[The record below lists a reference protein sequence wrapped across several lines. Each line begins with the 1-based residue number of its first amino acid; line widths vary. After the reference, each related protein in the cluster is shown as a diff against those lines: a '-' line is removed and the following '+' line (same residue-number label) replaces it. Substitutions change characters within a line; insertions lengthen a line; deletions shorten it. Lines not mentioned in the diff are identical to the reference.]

1 MAIPP
6 STTAYPGQNNSS
18 EPVNGSSNSGAIP
31 SRRHRGSPF
40 ISWLKRGSGDEDSAK
55 AKKLASP
62 AEEIKMVFLR
72 QIVLS
77 NFELDGKH
85 YHSVFTGAQIV
96 DIILAH
102 FGLPDRKLAANIAS
116 RLIDCSL
123 YIHVSGPSCDASTAS
138 KSSAVIDSN
147 AEIYTLTTEAVNALK
162 AVRKGEALQRA
173 KTQTRKKYMDFRG
186 HLLHPLSSDSHGG
199 SHSPAINDACSSK
212 SGMSSNS
219 RSSGNSQLQLSLS
232 IQTPFATNRLLPPP
246 LDVDIARGRLD
257 GDSDVALQTSR
268 LSKTA
273 AAASPQQREI
283 EIPSQPQNSNDRR
296 SADSPADTLVSCGP
310 LNAAA
315 PSPTLS
321 ETAAHEHENRRK
333 QQQQQESEQAQTAT
347 SLVSGAIG
355 SPLQQVDI
363 PDARLDGLLNTW
375 SIMSRTAADETP
387 YSIRRPLS
395 RASARKSVPSLRLEV
410 SPRPRQASTPL
421 YTELGSS
428 ENDDSNKTKSNGH
441 INTSIDTPTYAVRA
455 TPFPEP
461 GIAGPEADYQ
471 MPSESHRMFRDS
483 VSMDWLYNNMTFTRR
498 RWGIIYND
506 ARDTEIALCRGSSL
520 CSSPKSIH
528 RCPSAPSLGDPP
540 ATSADDNVSYAF
552 AFPTSQRPRRRSI
565 GSRRYSRSLS
575 QYNDEGEWNAD
586 NIQFVPR
593 DTSRLSDITIASSYI
608 GTQFRGPMDISIS
621 SFASGSN
628 RQSNGDYHSFDPLS
642 DAHHGDHR
650 LSSNQ
655 GSFVSYGI
663 NPSMRF
669 SWNQN
674 QARRSLT
681 TTSRYAVPARVGCQ
695 ELRGR
700 FSMAES
706 SNEPLENMLSVRAV
720 GPDNADSSGLADN
733 DTEQE
738 LNERFVQLLSSDG
751 NDVHRSDCQSRKSD
765 GATGTTATE
774 ASEVASVDSGDVRG
788 IRNTQAG
795 QDIVTSDDIVSAGCD
810 RASSVTLDSQLETRP
825 NSMFGPWQ
833 QQRRQQQQSQ
843 LLGKGRRISISA
855 EPTCAPRTSREVP
868 MSRTKRGSVHSTE
881 SSGSTVPGSSTV
893 GGCMQLNL
901 WRNTVSSEFLQSLSQ
916 EMIAQQEAIYEII
929 CTEQH
934 YLRDLELI
942 DVVFSKPLLDRP
954 EMVQQK
960 RADEFLESLF
970 YNYTELIENS
980 RMLVAALEDRASKSS
995 VIASIADIFDEWA
1008 NDLSPFIEYSVHV
1021 PVAQYELE
1029 AELLVNQ
1036 EMAEFL
1042 AEAEAMPEARRLPI
1056 QSFIGR
1062 PATRFARYPLLL
1074 NAVIKRLLEC
1084 GATESDDDICLLKGA
1099 VEKVRRALT
1108 EIDRRTGE
1116 RAKQLRI
1123 RQIGQRLRLVKG
1135 ARESLA
1141 LDSPSRRLIKEGV
1154 LYAPDGATQVLVFLF
1169 DNSLIMAT
1177 EEKVPYAKSVT
1188 RYIADERIIPISML
1202 DVYVPTPESG
1212 NSALLGIREALG
1224 LHPSATALPSPGAR
1238 PMLLRH
1244 TSSASS
1250 MKNKAM
1256 AGGGGSLAAASG
1268 KLGLSFLHIGCRS
1281 LCRTL
1286 FVSSSQE
1293 REQWEKAIKRRISI
1307 PQTLVE
1313 AYTDFR
1319 VLSDRDF
1326 SHPRG
1331 PLCSAPF
1338 ASLTS
1343 PGCQMILFGNKD
1355 GLHLGIY
1362 GVPTSVVKVSSA
1374 AYVTRI
1380 HILRKHNIVLVLS
1393 DSNLLVYSLAD
1404 IERATAQIGNGVAG
1418 SKIASSVGFFDVGT
1432 YIGGPL
1438 IVLMKPRGSKSH
1450 FKCIQP
1456 MLDEAYRQD
1465 DGKASGGSKEDSP
1478 TNVNPTVGAA
1488 SSFENGEM
1496 PTLRVVY
1503 QGNTASLRLISEFS
1517 VPGKTKRVHFLRRKL
1532 CIVGAK
1538 SFEVV
1543 DVQQSRVLRSLP
1555 DQLDDDFSFV
1565 HSSGGAGSSGTGGG
1579 AGSDRAAASEG
1590 NSGQALAICKVGRE
1604 FLLCYESFAFYIDNF
1619 GRRSRP
1625 DIFIRW
1631 EMRPQV
1637 VTFRHPY
1644 IVAINPKFLEIRH
1657 VETGVLLSIIRMK
1670 RSMCLNP
1677 DSRSLLLH
1685 MAVGPGPVGIE
1696 IHESPQPDSAEKPST
1711 SSTPSIATTADVS
1724 EKGADSAIASITAS
1738 TAMLSCDNGAA
1749 SNNLSGGAISV
1760 PIASKAGTLPR
1771 TAPEASSRP
1780 ISGLSASFFK
1790 SMAVAATMGAGGA
1803 SSSNSNG
1810 TSGSNS
1816 NSGAAATTS
1825 VAATAAAHISHIV
1838 PGLAGASGKRVF
1850 PECVPAHYRIIEIR
1864 LPLLKQSS
1872 SSSSSSRKNGAVDV
1886 SAATAD

>member
-1 MAIPP
+1 
-6 STTAYPGQNNSS
+6 
-18 EPVNGSSNSGAIP
+18 
-31 SRRHRGSPF
+31 
-40 ISWLKRGSGDEDSAK
+40 
-55 AKKLASP
+55 
-62 AEEIKMVFLR
+62 
-72 QIVLS
+72 
-77 NFELDGKH
+77 
-85 YHSVFTGAQIV
+85 

-123 YIHVSGPSCDASTAS
+123 YIHVSGPSHDASTAS
-138 KSSAVIDSN
+138 KPNAVIDSN

-199 SHSPAINDACSSK
+199 SHSSAINDACSSR

-219 RSSGNSQLQLSLS
+219 RSSGSSQLQLPLS

-257 GDSDVALQTSR
+257 RDSDVALQTTR
-268 LSKTA
+268 LSKA
-273 AAASPQQREI
+273 AATASPQQREI

-321 ETAAHEHENRRK
+321 ETAAHEHENGRK
-333 QQQQQESEQAQTAT
+333 QQHLQQKSEQTQTAA

-375 SIMSRTAADETP
+375 SIMSRTAADETS
-387 YSIRRPLS
+387 YSTRRPLS
-395 RASARKSVPSLRLEV
+395 RTSARKSVPSMRLEV

-421 YTELGSS
+421 YTEFGSS
-428 ENDDSNKTKSNGH
+428 ENDDSNKTKSNSH
-441 INTSIDTPTYAVRA
+441 INTPIDTPLYAVRA
-455 TPFPEP
+455 TPLPEP
-461 GIAGPEADYQ
+461 GAAGAEANYQ
-471 MPSESHRMFRDS
+471 MPGESHRMFRDS
-483 VSMDWLYNNMTFTRR
+483 VSMDWLYNNMTFTHR
-498 RWGIIYND
+498 RWGMIYND
-506 ARDTEIALCRGSSL
+506 ARDTEIAIGRGNSL

-528 RCPSAPSLGDPP
+528 RCPSAPSLGDPL
-540 ATSADDNVSYAF
+540 ANSADENGSYAF
-552 AFPTSQRPRRRSI
+552 AFPTSQRPRGRSI

-593 DTSRLSDITIASSYI
+593 DSSRLSDLTIASSYI
-608 GTQFRGPMDISIS
+608 GAQFRGPMDISIS

-628 RQSNGDYHSFDPLS
+628 RQSNGDYQSFDPLS
-642 DAHHGDHR
+642 DTHHGDHR

-655 GSFVSYGI
+655 ESFVSYGI

-681 TTSRYAVPARVGCQ
+681 TTSRYATPARVGCQ

-700 FSMAES
+700 FSMAGS
-706 SNEPLENMLSVRAV
+706 SNEPLENTSAKAV
-720 GPDNADSSGLADN
+720 GPDSADSSGLADN

-751 NDVHRSDCQSRKSD
+751 NDVHRSDCLSGRSG
-765 GATGTTATE
+765 GATGTTTTE
-774 ASEVASVDSGDVRG
+774 ASEAASMDSGDVRG
-788 IRNTQAG
+788 TRSFQAG
-795 QDIVTSDDIVSAGCD
+795 QDIATGGDIVSAGGD

-825 NSMFGPWQ
+825 NSMFGPRQQRQ
-833 QQRRQQQQSQ
+833 QQQQQQSQ

-868 MSRTKRGSVHSTE
+868 TNRAKTGSVHSTE

-960 RADEFLESLF
+960 QADEFLESLF
-970 YNYTELIENS
+970 YNYAELIENS

-1238 PMLLRH
+1238 PTLLRH

-1256 AGGGGSLAAASG
+1256 AGGGGTLAAASG
-1268 KLGLSFLHIGCRS
+1268 KLGLSFMHIGCRS

-1286 FVSSSQE
+1286 FVSSGQE

-1456 MLDEAYRQD
+1456 VLDEAYRQD
-1465 DGKASGGSKEDSP
+1465 DEKASGGSKEDSP
-1478 TNVNPTVGAA
+1478 TNVSPTTGAA
-1488 SSFENGEM
+1488 NSVENGEM

-1565 HSSGGAGSSGTGGG
+1565 HSSGGAGSSSTGGG
-1579 AGSDRAAASEG
+1579 AGSDGAAASEG

-1696 IHESPQPDSAEKPST
+1696 IHEPTPPDSAAEKPGT

-1738 TAMLSCDNGAA
+1738 TAMLTCDNGAA

-1760 PIASKAGTLPR
+1760 PITSKAGTLPR
-1771 TAPEASSRP
+1771 TTPEASSRP
-1780 ISGLSASFFK
+1780 MSGLSASFFK
-1790 SMAVAATMGAGGA
+1790 SMAVAATMGASGA
-1803 SSSNSNG
+1803 SSNSSNG
-1810 TSGSNS
+1810 TSGNNS
-1816 NSGAAATTS
+1816 SSGAAATTS
-1825 VAATAAAHISHIV
+1825 AASAAATNISHIV

-1850 PECVPAHYRIIEIR
+1850 PEGMPAHYRIIEIR
-1864 LPLLKQSS
+1864 LPLLKQLS